1 MKTILARIGLAG
13 MIAVSGLSG
22 LVAMAPAAHAQD
34 VGVEFRFGDDNDGP
48 RRDRGWQGRDVENRE
63 WDRGRDWR
71 RDRDRDWRRPRGCFP
86 GQAVDKARGQGLRH
100 ARIGNITPRT
110 VVVIGR
116 GPYGPDRMIFANV
129 RGCPLID

>member
-22 LVAMAPAAHAQD
+22 LVGMAPAAHAQD
-34 VGVEFRFGDDNDGP
+34 YGIEFRFGDGTDGP
-48 RRDRGWQGRDVENRE
+48 RRDRDWRGRDMENRE
-63 WDRGRDWR
+63 WD

-86 GQAVDKARGQGLRH
+86 GQAVDKARFQGLRH
-100 ARIGNITPRT
+100 ARIGRITPRS
-110 VVVIGR
+110 VVVVGR
-116 GPYGPDRMIFANV
+116 GPYGPDRMVFANV